1 MKRIYLKE
9 EEIITLSFTMFKR
22 AFGDEKDT
30 KPIKFLIK
38 AILDINVE
46 DIKIY
51 NSELLGENYF
61 DKKNAVDFIARINN
75 NNIVN
80 IDINTNISKEVINR
94 NILYV

>member
-1 MKRIYLKE
+1 MKIMYLKE
-9 EEIITLSFTMFKR
+9 GEIIPLSFMMFNR
-22 AFGDEKDT
+22 VFGYEKDS

-38 AILDINVE
+38 AILDIDVE

-61 DKKNAVDFIARINN
+61 DKKNAVDFIASINN

-80 IDINTNISKEVINR
+80 I
-94 NILYV
+94 

>member
-1 MKRIYLKE
+1 M
-9 EEIITLSFTMFKR
+9 
-22 AFGDEKDT
+22 
-30 KPIKFLIK
+30 IK

-61 DKKNAVDFIARINN
+61 DKKNEVDFIAIIND

-80 IDINTNISKEVINR
+80 IEINTNISKEVINR

>member
-1 MKRIYLKE
+1 MKIFIEWYKRGGKVKSIYLKE

-22 AFGDEKDT
+22 VFGDEKDT

-51 NSELLGENYF
+51 NRDDWL
-61 DKKNAVDFIARINN
+61 
-75 NNIVN
+75 
-80 IDINTNISKEVINR
+80 
-94 NILYV
+94 

>member
-1 MKRIYLKE
+1 MKSIYLKE
-9 EEIITLSFTMFKR
+9 GEITPLSFTMFKR
-22 AFGDEKDT
+22 VFGVQKDT

-80 IDINTNISKEVINR
+80 IEINTNISKEVINR